1 MSTQE
6 FYNKHK
12 NNGGDLSKWDGSLQE
27 EPQPKRE
34 PNPNLKRL
42 NYKFANQIEVVDAEI
57 LPKKLRN

>member
-6 FYNKHK
+6 FYDKHK
-12 NNGGDLSKWDGSLQE
+12 NNGGDLSKWNGSLQE

-42 NYKFANQIEVVDAEI
+42 NYKFANQIEVIDAEI

>member
-6 FYNKHK
+6 FYDKHK

-42 NYKFANQIEVVDAEI
+42 NYKFINKIEVVDAEI
-57 LPKKLRN
+57 LPKNLRN

>member
-12 NNGGDLSKWDGSLQE
+12 SNGGDLSKLDGSLQE

-34 PNPNLKRL
+34 PNPTLKRL
-42 NYKFANQIEVVDAEI
+42 NYKFVNQIEVVDAEV
-57 LPKKLRN
+57 LKC

>member
-6 FYNKHK
+6 FYDKHK

-57 LPKKLRN
+57 VKTNLA

>member
-6 FYNKHK
+6 FYDKHK

-42 NYKFANQIEVVDAEI
+42 NYKFANQIEVIDAGI

>member
-12 NNGGDLSKWDGSLQE
+12 TNGGDLSKWDGSLQE

-34 PNPNLKRL
+34 PNPSLKRL

-57 LPKKLRN
+57 LPKNLRN

>member
-6 FYNKHK
+6 FYDKHK
-12 NNGGDLSKWDGSLQE
+12 SNGGDLAKWDGSLQE

>member
-6 FYNKHK
+6 FYDKHK

-27 EPQPKRE
+27 EPQPKRD
-34 PNPNLKRL
+34 PNPSLKRL
-42 NYKFANQIEVVDAEI
+42 NYKFANQIDVVDAEI

>member
-6 FYNKHK
+6 FYDKPK

-42 NYKFANQIEVVDAEI
+42 NYKFVNQIVVVDAEI

>member
-6 FYNKHK
+6 FYDKHK

-34 PNPNLKRL
+34 PNPSLKRL
-42 NYKFANQIEVVDAEI
+42 NYKFIN
-57 LPKKLRN
+57 K

>member
-6 FYNKHK
+6 FYDKHK

-34 PNPNLKRL
+34 PNPSLKRL
-42 NYKFANQIEVVDAEI
+42 NYKFINQIEVIDAEI

>member
-6 FYNKHK
+6 FYDKHK
-12 NNGGDLSKWDGSLQE
+12 SNGGDLSKWDGSLQE

-42 NYKFANQIEVVDAEI
+42 NYKFANQIEVIDAEI

>member
-6 FYNKHK
+6 FYDKHK

-34 PNPNLKRL
+34 PNPSLKRL
-42 NYKFANQIEVVDAEI
+42 NYKFVNQIEVIYAEI